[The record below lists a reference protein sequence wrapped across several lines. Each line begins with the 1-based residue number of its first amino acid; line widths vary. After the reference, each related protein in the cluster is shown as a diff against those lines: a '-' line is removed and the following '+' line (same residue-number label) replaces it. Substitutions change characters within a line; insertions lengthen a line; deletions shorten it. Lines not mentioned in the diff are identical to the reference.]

1 VTSKVLPAHEAWTDT
16 VVGVLG
22 LGRSGRGASA
32 LLRRHGARAIA
43 FDDRPLADLPD
54 DVVAELAEWG
64 VEVRAAR
71 EDVRGA
77 VSVLDALVVSPG
89 VPADH
94 PLVLAAEQRGL
105 PVIGELEL
113 ASRRARGR
121 ILAVTGT
128 NGKST
133 TVSLVHAILRHAGH
147 DAVLVGNI
155 GTAVSDHVEEVDE
168 NGLLVI
174 ECSSF
179 QLERVEHFAPAVAA
193 VLNLAPDHLDRYPS
207 FEAYGE
213 AKRNILHAATPSTL
227 YVHPVDQAPMNR
239 WAESTPARRGG
250 FAWHRTDDTVAWVED
265 DWVVRRTDDATERV
279 LALDA
284 IPLVGR
290 HNVSNVL
297 AAVAMVHD
305 LGLEAGGIAEAIAGF
320 RGLPHRA
327 VAVPTDDGRTWIDD
341 SKATNVHAAAATLEG
356 LAGPVVALLGGRGK
370 GEDYAPLADYADRL
384 RAVVCFGEEG
394 PALAAAIGD
403 RVRCTT
409 CPGMRDA
416 LAVARDLAE
425 PGDTVLLSPACASFD
440 EFGGFAERGDVFQD
454 WVRTHVGGAS

>member
-1 VTSKVLPAHEAWTDT
+1 MTSKVLPAHEAWTDT

-22 LGRSGRGASA
+22 LGRSGRGAVA
-32 LLRRHGARAIA
+32 LLERHGAQAIA
-43 FDDRPLADLPD
+43 FDDRSPADLPG

-64 VEVRAAR
+64 VEFRAAR
-71 EDVRGA
+71 DDVRGT

-89 VPADH
+89 VPSEH
-94 PLVLAAEQRGL
+94 PLVRAAEQRGTS
-105 PVIGELEL
+105 VIGELEL

-133 TVSLVHAILRHAGH
+133 TVSLVHAILRQAGH

-213 AKRNILHAATPSTL
+213 AKRNILRASTPSTA
-227 YVHPVDQAPMNR
+227 YVYPVDQAPMNQ
-239 WAESTPARRGG
+239 WAEDTPARRAG
-250 FAWHRTDDTVAWVED
+250 FARDRAENTVTWIED
-265 DWVVRRTDDATERV
+265 GWIVRRSEAGPERV
-279 LALDA
+279 LALDT
-284 IPLVGR
+284 IPLVGG
-290 HNVSNVL
+290 HNQMNVL

-305 LGLEAGGIAEAIAGF
+305 LDLDPGGIAEAVAGF

-327 VAVPTDDGRTWIDD
+327 VTVDTDDGRTWIDD
-341 SKATNVHAAAATLEG
+341 SKATNVHAATATLRG
-356 LAGPVVALLGGRGK
+356 LSGRVVALFGGRGK
-370 GEDYAPLADYADRL
+370 GEDYTPLADHSDRL
-384 RAVVCFGEEG
+384 RVAVCFGEEG
-394 PALAAAIGD
+394 QVVAEAIGD
-403 RVRCTT
+403 RVRCIT
-409 CPGMRDA
+409 CADMRTA
-416 LAVARDLAE
+416 LSRACQLAE
-425 PGDTVLLSPACASFD
+425 VGDTVLLSPACASFD
-440 EFGGFAERGDVFQD
+440 EFGSFAERGEVFQE